1 MSILSSQLAVA
12 NVPVAI
18 YTSVNSTCNTVVY
31 FCNTSSATVKVD
43 VYVGPNTTVAPA
55 TPAPPVA
62 GQIYKQL
69 SINSTDTYIMS
80 TERLM
85 LDNNDK
91 IWVSCSAANALT
103 ITVSYIE
110 V

>member
-1 MSILSSQLAVA
+1 MTILSSQLTVA

-18 YTSVNSTCNTVVY
+18 YTSVNSTCNTAVY
-31 FCNTSSATVKVD
+31 FCNKSSATVTID
-43 VYVGPNTTVAPA
+43 VYVGPNIAVAPA
-55 TPAPPVA
+55 TPAPPPA

-69 SINSTDTYIMS
+69 SINATDTYIMS

-91 IWVSCSAANALT
+91 IWVSCSAANVLA
-103 ITVSYIE
+103 ITVSFIE

>member
-1 MSILSSQLAVA
+1 MTILSSQLAVA

-18 YTSVNSTCNTVVY
+18 YTSVNSTCNTAVY
-31 FCNTSSATVKVD
+31 FCNTSNATVKID

-55 TPAPPVA
+55 TPAPPTA

-69 SINSTDTYIMS
+69 SINATDTYIMS

-85 LDNNDK
+85 FDNNDK
-91 IWVSCSAANALT
+91 IWVSCSAANALAT
-103 ITVSYIE
+103 HSRLP
-110 V
+110 

>member
-1 MSILSSQLAVA
+1 MTILSSQLTVA

-18 YTSVNSTCNTVVY
+18 YTSVNSTCNTAVY
-31 FCNTSSATVKVD
+31 FCNTSSTNVTVD
-43 VYVGPNTTVAPA
+43 VYVGPNSASSGS
-55 TPAPPVA
+55 TPAPSPD

-80 TERLM
+80 TERIM
-85 LDNNDK
+85 FDNNDK
-91 IWVSCSAANALT
+91 IWVSCSAANALK